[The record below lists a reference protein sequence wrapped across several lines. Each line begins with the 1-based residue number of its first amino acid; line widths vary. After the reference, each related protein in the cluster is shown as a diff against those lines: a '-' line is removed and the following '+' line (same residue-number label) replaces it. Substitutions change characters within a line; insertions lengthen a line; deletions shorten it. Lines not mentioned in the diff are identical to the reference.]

1 MGQNYDTGGALRRPF
16 EAPAG
21 TGTLF
26 GQTMGLVVVTAALF
40 ALGAYLARNLSGGW
54 SLVFWIASLA
64 CLLAMNVTVRRSEQ
78 LTLGLL
84 FGFGLLV
91 GLAAAPTISYHANVD
106 PEAVWEAGGA
116 TALFVAGFGAAGCAT
131 RRDLS
136 ALARV
141 LWWALIALIAVGVV
155 LVFVSIPGG
164 SVVFALLGLVIFAGL
179 VMYDFQWLRVTNEI
193 DSAPLLAASIFL
205 DILNVF
211 QFFLSLRS
219 ESQLT
224 AQTAPGTTRRT

>member
-1 MGQNYDTGGALRRPF
+1 MGQNYDTGGALHRPF
-16 EAPAG
+16 EAPTG

-26 GQTMGLVVVTAALF
+26 GQTMGLVAVTAAR
-40 ALGAYLARNLSGGW
+40 Y
-54 SLVFWIASLA
+54 
-64 CLLAMNVTVRRSEQ
+64 
-78 LTLGLL
+78 
-84 FGFGLLV
+84 
-91 GLAAAPTISYHANVD
+91 
-106 PEAVWEAGGA
+106 
-116 TALFVAGFGAAGCAT
+116 AT

-164 SVVFALLGLVIFAGL
+164 SVVYALLGLVIFAGL
-179 VMYDFQWLRVTNEI
+179 VMYDFQRLCVRNEV

-224 AQTAPGTTRRT
+224 AQTAPWTTRRT

>member
-1 MGQNYDTGGALRRPF
+1 VGPGVLDRIVG
-16 EAPAG
+16 
-21 TGTLF
+21 
-26 GQTMGLVVVTAALF
+26 
-40 ALGAYLARNLSGGW
+40 
-54 SLVFWIASLA
+54 
-64 CLLAMNVTVRRSEQ
+64 CLLAMNVTVGQSPQ
-78 LTLGLL
+78 LTRGLL
-84 FGFGLLV
+84 FSFGLLV
-91 GLAAAPTISYHANVD
+91 GLATAPTISYYANVD

-116 TALFVAGFGAAGCAT
+116 AALFVAGFGAAGFAT

-155 LVFVSIPGG
+155 LVFASIPGG

-179 VMYDFQWLRVTNEI
+179 VMYDFQRLRVRNEV

-224 AQTAPGTTRRT
+224 AQTAPRTTRRT